1 MRIIKVFFAVVAFLC
16 LSVSCT
22 GQRNIISV
30 ERSVVVV
37 DSTFDINPD
46 REAVDF
52 LTPYKASVDSIM
64 RPVVGHLAR
73 TMSSDRP
80 ESLLSNLLSDILVW
94 SASAYGE
101 TADFGVYNLGGL
113 RASLPMGEVTFGDV
127 LEVAPFENKICF
139 LSLKGTDVK
148 QLFREIAAVGGE
160 GVSHSVRMCI
170 SADRKLLSATIDG
183 KDIDDDK
190 SYRIATIDYLSEGND
205 RMSAFAKHF
214 DINSPSDESNDM
226 RHIISNYF
234 RTMEKN
240 GIVVDAKIEGRV
252 VVKGEK

>member
-94 SASAYGE
+94 SASDYGE
-101 TADFGVYNLGGL
+101 TADFGVYNMGGI